1 MQIQKLHITDD
12 YMINDVFNSDF
23 IPATIGGESLY
34 GYPMRTVISESNNTN
49 WDKAVLAMAN
59 VNIPYTYEKS
69 LSLPYNVL
77 HTDLKWST
85 NTEDKK
91 RASKYIESH

>member
-1 MQIQKLHITDD
+1 MLT
-12 YMINDVFNSDF
+12 F
-23 IPATIGGESLY
+23 
-34 GYPMRTVISESNNTN
+34 
-49 WDKAVLAMAN
+49 
-59 VNIPYTYEKS
+59 PYTYEKS

-91 RASKYIESH
+91 RASKYIESILLMLRTKVLLNNGDLSKTEIVWFYPASMTQNRF